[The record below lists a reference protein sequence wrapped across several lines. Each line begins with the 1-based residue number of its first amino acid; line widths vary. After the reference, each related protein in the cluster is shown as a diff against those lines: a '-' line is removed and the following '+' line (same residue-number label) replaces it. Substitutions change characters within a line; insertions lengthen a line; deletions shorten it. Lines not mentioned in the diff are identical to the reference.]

1 MGRQGRRGRR
11 RGEGGEEGGEEG
23 EKERGKREGEEGEKE
38 GGKREGREG
47 ERNEKRK
54 ERGEERR
61 NGRVG
66 RGKEGKERRNG
77 RVGRGKEG
85 KERRNGRVGRGKEGK
100 ERRNGR
106 VGRGKEGKE
115 RRNGRVGRGKEG
127 KERRNGR
134 VGRGKEGK
142 ERRNGRVGRVF
153 RNQAERS
160 KGGKGGMAAGSVRC
174 GMVEEE
180 VCRRTNNP
188 TYRERFLFA
197 LEEEEVRERCLA
209 FYMYAS
215 DKFTNTLIGEVTL
228 KLTDLDLSAPAS
240 ALLTLTDTGQRGVGY
255 GEIMF
260 SLSYLPTAERLTVVV
275 VKARSLQFSGDKN
288 SGDPFVK
295 VVYVLQN
302 GKKVMKKKTSMKK
315 DTRTPVFNE
324 AMIFSVPA
332 PALHN
337 IQLRVTVAE
346 QSNDGGPA
354 KSVGHVIVGTQATGK
369 ALSHWNQMMSAL
381 RKPIALEE
389 EETPFEKIVD

>member
-1 MGRQGRRGRR
+1 MFKVLRAKVAYQPAMV
-11 RGEGGEEGGEEG
+11 
-23 EKERGKREGEEGEKE
+23 ERYCPLAPRDAADLEVVVIDG
-38 GGKREGREG
+38 
-47 ERNEKRK
+47 NDL
-54 ERGEERR
+54 
-61 NGRVG
+61 VG
-66 RGKEGKERRNG
+66 PDPLAL
-77 RVGRGKEG
+77 VDSY
-85 KERRNGRVGRGKEGK
+85 V
-100 ERRNGR
+100 
-106 VGRGKEGKE
+106 
-115 RRNGRVGRGKEG
+115 
-127 KERRNGR
+127 
-134 VGRGKEGK
+134 
-142 ERRNGRVGRVF
+142 RVF
-153 RNQAERS
+153 LLPDKSTNMQTR
-160 KGGKGGMAAGSVRC
+160 
-174 GMVEEE
+174 

-197 LEEEEVRERCLA
+197 LEEEEVRVRCLA

-228 KLTDLDLSAPAS
+228 KLADLDLSAPAS

-295 VVYVLQN
+295 VYVLQN

-381 RKPIALEE
+381 RKPIGMWHPLR
-389 EETPFEKIVD
+389 K